1 VDIGSEPGV
10 IGEIPAWVIWI
21 VVQHDVVAAPQPVAG
36 VVIVVRRDAPE
47 IAAEPE
53 TVAAS
58 AFDAINVVAANFT
71 AEASVFPNVILM
83 VARIVAASGMT
94 DPLIA
99 LRMDVWGFGMA
110 LLVAER
116 LTALVATWAPA
127 AIVAALCLD
136 CAATLT
142 AAALIAALW
151 LSRAAG
157 RRRTVSRDVSA
168 ANLSWGAALATSSS
182 LRMPATSTLRMPATT
197 LLGECRE
204 RRNQKHCKQT
214 R

>member
-1 VDIGSEPGV
+1 M
-10 IGEIPAWVIWI
+10 
-21 VVQHDVVAAPQPVAG
+21 
-36 VVIVVRRDAPE
+36 
-47 IAAEPE
+47 
-53 TVAAS
+53 AS
-58 AFDAINVVAANFT
+58 ALETINVVTANFT
-71 AEASVFPNVILM
+71 AEVSVFPYVILM
-83 VARIVAASGMT
+83 VARVVAAPVMT
-94 DPLIA
+94 DPDIA
-99 LRMDVWGFGMA
+99 LWMDVRGFGMA

-116 LTALVATWAPA
+116 LTALVAAWAAA

-142 AAALIAALW
+142 AAALIAALR

-204 RRNQKHCKQT
+204 RRNQKHCQQT